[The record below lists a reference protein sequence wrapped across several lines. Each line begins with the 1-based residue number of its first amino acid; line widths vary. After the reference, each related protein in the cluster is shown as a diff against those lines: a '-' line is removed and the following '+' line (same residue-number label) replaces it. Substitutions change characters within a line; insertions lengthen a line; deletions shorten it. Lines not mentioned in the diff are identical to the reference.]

1 MFLIALSADL
11 GAAARELAVARDILL
26 AAKDSSVL
34 LQYYLNYGVVLCD
47 LGEREAALREFESG
61 RPFLDATTGNLKSA
75 FYLNRGVALAG
86 LNRDAEAI
94 ECYREG
100 LQTAGPIHRPTI
112 LTNLGNFLHRQ
123 GAREEARRRY
133 EEALDA
139 RPALSA
145 SQEAHVRNNLGRLL
159 FEEGDTTAALENVKR
174 A

>member
-86 LNRDAEAI
+86 LNLDAEAI

-112 LTNLGNFLHRQ
+112 LTNLGNS
-123 GAREEARRRY
+123 GREPAKKRDADTRKPSTQDLLFPHPRRPTFGTISEGFFSKRVTRRR
-133 EEALDA
+133 
-139 RPALSA
+139 RS
-145 SQEAHVRNNLGRLL
+145 R
-159 FEEGDTTAALENVKR
+159 T
-174 A
+174 